1 MLAGMKTI
9 ITVSTLLLGL
19 TAPAFAVA
27 PSPLRI
33 AIIQEWGS
41 FNAVNNQLASTEAL
55 LPLTVRRFTKRSVDG
70 AVLPD
75 LVEAVP
81 RLADRKAKWVIRKN
95 ASWGDGVPVTCA
107 DFELGWR
114 VGSSDKVT
122 VNAREDYTKIEAVT
136 WDEKDP
142 KSCLVT
148 YKENSWL
155 YDRDLPWPLPKH
167 LEEAVF
173 AANKEKSEGY
183 DRSSLYVTA
192 PATKGLYSGPYVVT
206 ELKIGSHIILTRNE
220 HFYGKKPAI
229 EKIVIQHIS
238 DTSTLK
244 ANLTTGKIDAIS
256 AVGFPPDVAIG
267 MDDEF
272 ERAKAPHRVRFQTS
286 SIFQGIF
293 FNHEN
298 AILKDERVREALSRA
313 IDKEQLTQAFFRGKM
328 PPAEN
333 MLSPK
338 HAAFKQRPRSYDRAR
353 ARKLLDDAGWKP
365 GPDGIRAKDGK
376 KLSFV
381 FKTSAGIKVLE
392 NLQVFACGQLK
403 DIGVECVIKNEPPR
417 VLLGTSVV
425 RGDFDFAM
433 YGHPVMPDQSMTG
446 TFATSAIPTAANS
459 WAGGNNMRI
468 SWKELDPLLRKF
480 DLEPDKK
487 RRDKIVGDIE
497 KLLLDRYAFIPLYHR
512 SEAIVMPRGLEGLSE
527 SFEGTGFNDPEE
539 WR

>member
-1 MLAGMKTI
+1 MKTLFAFLLV
-9 ITVSTLLLGL
+9 TVCFALPAGA
-19 TAPAFAVA
+19 TAP
-27 PSPLRI
+27 STLRI

-41 FNAVNNQLASTEAL
+41 FNAVNNQLASTESM

-75 LVEAVP
+75 LAEAIP
-81 RLADRKAKWVIRKN
+81 RLADRKAKWVIKKT
-95 ASWGDGVPVTCA
+95 AAWGDGVPVTCA

-114 VGSSDKVT
+114 VGSSENT
-122 VNAREDYTKIEAVT
+122 SVNAREDYTKIEAVT

-142 KSCLVT
+142 KTCLVT

-167 LEEAVF
+167 LEGPVF
-173 AANKEKSEGY
+173 EANKAKSEGY

-206 ELKIGSHIILTRNE
+206 EFKIGSHIILARNE
-220 HFYGKKPAI
+220 HFYGKKPVI
-229 EKIVIQHIS
+229 ERIVVQHIS

-272 ERAKAPHRVRFQTS
+272 EKTKAPHKVRFQTS

-293 FNHEN
+293 FNHDN
-298 AILKDERVREALSRA
+298 PLLKDERVREALARA
-313 IDKEQLTQAFFRGKM
+313 IDKKQLTEAFFRGKM

-338 HAAFKQRPRSYDRAR
+338 HSAYKKRAVTYDRAR

-376 KLSFV
+376 KLSFIY
-381 FKTSAGIKVLE
+381 KTSAGIKVLE
-392 NLQVFACGQLK
+392 NLQVFACGQFK

-417 VLLGTSVV
+417 VLLGTSTV

-446 TFATSAIPTAANS
+446 TFAAKSIPTAANS
-459 WAGGNNMRI
+459 WAGANNMRI
-468 SWKELDPLLRKF
+468 SWPELEPLLRRF
-480 DLEPDKK
+480 DTEPDKK
-487 RRDKIVGDIE
+487 KRDKIVADVE

-512 SEAIVMPRGLEGLSE
+512 SEAIVMPRGLEGLSD
-527 SFEGTGFNDPEE
+527 SFEGTGFNDPEQ
-539 WR
+539 WH